1 MNVKSWLLIVLAFVS
16 VLLLINGLI
25 VPIMQSSVVTSSVGA
40 ATDYLEDRG
49 YVVLSAGEF
58 DLIAKEATAVAAV
71 TNAEAAVVAAQAAAA
86 KVDLFNAAEVFLFPD
101 ATNRTI
107 TLTAGATNIW
117 SAWTEVVDSA
127 AITLSSKFSASAGYV
142 SDMLFFLPSDAA
154 DGYSVEL
161 AYGDAKTNLGRV
173 AFWALADGDIAY
185 VLGIKSRRV
194 PSGET
199 IYYRMQSTGA
209 NGATVQA
216 RFRYFYE

>member
-58 DLIAKEATAVAAV
+58 DLIAKEATAVAAAA
-71 TNAEAAVVAAQAAAA
+71 NAEAAVVAAQAAAA

-107 TLTAGATNIW
+107 TLTAGATNVW
-117 SAWTEVVDSA
+117 SDWTEVVDSA

>member
-71 TNAEAAVVAAQAAAA
+71 ANAEAAVVAAQAAAA